1 MPTWSDFTKGK
12 GGQLSLDARQQLI
25 ETTAQRLRDG
35 QLPLSILRDRT
46 LLREAALSE
55 LQSVISRSSYAVSP
69 DVMVALVE
77 QAVAQIGGFGFFH
90 ELLPPVRN
98 DLEEIMLNPDG
109 QVWLIP
115 KGSEDPVTHN
125 FTPSPEETWRSVEAL
140 LAPTGVSITKA
151 TPSVNARLP
160 RAAGMGGARVKVI
173 HPALAPGTG
182 YPSIN
187 IRLFEPKP
195 VTVEQL
201 AQWDV
206 APQSVL
212 ESLIEAVSR
221 GLRLMVIGG
230 TKTGKTT
237 LLSGLANGIPKGAR
251 VVKIEDP
258 EEIWLD
264 HPHVVTLEARPTQP
278 GSEIPSYTIADGV
291 DDALRMSPRWLIVGE
306 VRTGDVGMALFRAQM
321 SDHPGLTTFHAE
333 SPAHAVHRLAL
344 LMFADAGIRFP
355 AAKGA
360 FAMAVDLVVQL
371 GWIEGLRKIL
381 GIWGVER
388 ELVGGDINFHTI
400 WEADGY
406 KSSSQNGRIAE
417 IMDIFNRDTGSKGAP
432 AE

>member
-1 MPTWSDFTKGK
+1 MPTWSDFTKGN
-12 GGQLSLDARQQLI
+12 GGQLSHDARVQLI
-25 ETTAQRLRDG
+25 EATAQRLRDI
-35 QLPLSILRDRT
+35 QLPLHILRDRT
-46 LLREAALSE
+46 QLREVALSE
-55 LQSVISRSSYAVSP
+55 LQNVISRSSHAVAP
-69 DVMVALVE
+69 DVLVALVE
-77 QAVAQIGGFGFFH
+77 QAVAQIGGLGFFH

-98 DLEEIMLNPDG
+98 DLEEIMLNPNG

-115 KGSEDPVTHN
+115 KGSENPILHD
-125 FTPSPEETWRSVEAL
+125 FTPSPDETWRSVEAL

-173 HPALAPGTG
+173 HPELVPGTG

-187 IRLFEPKP
+187 IRLFEPNP
-195 VTVEQL
+195 VTLEQL
-201 AQWDV
+201 SQWDV
-206 APQSVL
+206 APQEVL
-212 ESLIEAVSR
+212 ESLVQCVSR

-237 LLSGLANGIPKGAR
+237 LLSGLANGIPKEAR

-264 HPHVVTLEARPTQP
+264 HPHVVTLEARPSQP
-278 GSEIPSYTIADGV
+278 GSEVPPFTIADGV
-291 DDALRMSPRWLIVGE
+291 DDAMRMSPRWLIVGE

-333 SPAHAVHRLAL
+333 SPEHAVHRLAL

-360 FAMAVDLVVQL
+360 FAMAVDVVVQL
-371 GWIEGLRKIL
+371 GWIDSLRKIL
-381 GIWGVER
+381 GIWAVDR
-388 ELVGGDINFHTI
+388 ELVGGDVGFRDI
-400 WEADGY
+400 WKSDGY
-406 KSSSQNGRIAE
+406 KEMNQHGRFKE
-417 IMDIFNRDTGSKGAP
+417 MMDIFDRGSESKG
-432 AE
+432 ESQE